1 MKTRKCLALL
11 MAAVLLCCTL
21 AGTASAASRSAGSK
35 AALVTEEE
43 PKQLTMEDIRKLNG
57 GDVRYSTDAEGNITF
72 LAGKFYDGKIENG
85 DDVEK
90 ALWGM
95 HKLIGADE
103 NTVYQKGNGIR
114 LDNGYTYY
122 TLQQWHGEM
131 AVENAI
137 VKIIVDPNGEA
148 AAISSSVKA
157 GIDAGTEMVISP
169 EEAVKQVRAH
179 LMETDPE
186 TAYTFYEDR
195 VEKATVS
202 YGGSFYNTYIVYTNN
217 PAGSAEETDFPYLAH
232 YVSSVGDYLYDAPP
246 SVLEPRNCKAAEALR
261 VFSPTRRP

>member
-11 MAAVLLCCTL
+11 MAAVLLCGTL
-21 AGTASAASRSAGSK
+21 AGSASAASQPSDTSAGS
-35 AALVTEEE
+35 EER
-43 PKQLTMEDIRKLNG
+43 KQLTMEDIRKLNG

-85 DDVEK
+85 DGVEK

-148 AAISSSVKA
+148 AAISSSVQA

-169 EEAVKQVRAH
+169 EEAVKRVRAH
-179 LMETDPE
+179 LAETDPE

-202 YGGSFYNTYIVYTNN
+202 YDGSFYNTITPISFTRTTPRVPRKKPTS
-217 PAGSAEETDFPYLAH
+217 PIWPTMSLPWEIT
-232 YVSSVGDYLYDAPP
+232 SMTRPP
-246 SVLEPRNCKAAEALR
+246 SVSEPRSCKAAGVLR
-261 VFSPTRRP
+261 AFSPTRRL